1 MLSLDP
7 NREPVAPKAAATVI
21 VAREHTDRP
30 LELFYV
36 KRHAASG
43 FMGGALVFPGGKLSP
58 ADARPGWVAL
68 SNGVSERAGRLGSDS
83 SEARAFV
90 VAALRELLEEAAILP
105 VAGPSL
111 DDDRVLALR
120 TALEARV
127 KAGADGAE
135 AFMELCA
142 AEKLVLDSSR
152 LHAFARWVTPLAE
165 QRRYDTRFYLL
176 GLTEAQTGRH
186 DEHETT
192 QSFWASPDDVL
203 QRWER
208 LEVFL
213 APPTVRVLELL
224 NGTTSIADAA
234 RVAAAQS
241 LSPICPFA
249 VLEGEDVVL
258 ALPGDP
264 LFPDREA
271 IAEPDAPTRFVMRNG
286 RFLPERA

>member
-1 MLSLDP
+1 VLSFDP
-7 NREPVAPKAAATVI
+7 NREPVVPKPAATVI
-21 VAREHTDRP
+21 VAREHEKGP
-30 LELFYV
+30 LEIFCV

-58 ADARPGWVAL
+58 ADARPEWVAL
-68 SNGVSERAGRLGSDS
+68 SNGVSERVARLGSDAN
-83 SEARAFV
+83 EARAFAI
-90 VAALRELLEEAAILP
+90 AALRELVEEAAILP
-105 VAGPSL
+105 VAGAPL
-111 DDDRVLALR
+111 DDDRVLAFR
-120 TALEARV
+120 AELEARV
-127 KAGADGAE
+127 KGGADGAD
-135 AFMELCA
+135 AFLELCT
-142 AEKLVLDSSR
+142 AEGLMLDSNR

-192 QSFWASPDDVL
+192 HSFWATPDDVL
-203 QRWER
+203 ERWER

-224 NGTTSIADAA
+224 SGATSIASAA
-234 RVAAAQS
+234 EVATAQS

-249 VLEGEDVVL
+249 VLEGDDVIL

-264 LFPDREA
+264 LFNDKEA
-271 IAEPDAPTRFVMRNG
+271 IAAPGAPTRFVMRNG